1 VTSRTRWF
9 DRTFAFDAALS
20 AYPSLIE
27 RLRGTPARLED
38 RVRGLV
44 PAVLTARVDDAW
56 SIQENVGH
64 LLDLEP
70 LWALRLDDFE
80 RGAERLRPA
89 DLDNRRTHDADHNA
103 RAIEEILRAFRT
115 ERGAFVERLE
125 RYDEELIGRSSLHP
139 RLAQPMR
146 VIDHALF
153 VAEHDDHHLATIA
166 DLLRRNPGGRPD
178 PAARLTNATDW
189 RGEPPSSPPRR

>member
-1 VTSRTRWF
+1 MP
-9 DRTFAFDAALS
+9 S

-38 RVRGLV
+38 RVRGLA
-44 PAVLTARVDDAW
+44 PAVLTARFGDAW

-70 LWALRLDDFE
+70 LWASRLDDFE
-80 RGAERLRPA
+80 RGAERLEPA
-89 DLDNRRTHDADHNA
+89 DLDNRRTHDANHNA
-103 RAIEEILRAFRT
+103 RAIDEILRAFRR
-115 ERGAFVERLE
+115 ERAAFVGRLE
-125 RYDEELIGRSSLHP
+125 RYDDEFIVRSSLHP

-178 PAARLTNATDW
+178 R
-189 RGEPPSSPPRR
+189 PPD